1 MKCSIGRL
9 RVAIALFVPLPL
21 FSAPVIDPLPNV
33 SLPAGKTLTIPVTAT
48 SPNGRPLTYTATSST
63 NRITIQ
69 VRTNNPFWRM
79 SVAQI
84 APPGSPGAY
93 STTFRGATVLVT
105 NVGDLSFMLF
115 RDRAPRAVDA
125 FTGFSHAGFFNSN
138 TIFHRVIPNFMI
150 QGGDPATNGTGGPV
164 FRYDDEYHPQSLL
177 TGNGQLALANSG
189 KDVNGSQFF
198 VTFGPQRHLD
208 FKHTVFGQLL
218 RGHTVQTNI
227 VNTPRDE
234 NDRPLRDVIIQRAG
248 VVTNTTDTVLT
259 LTGTNLAGVSAT
271 IRVIADDG
279 AGGRTTNTFTAT
291 TTADTSNAQ
300 PFLYPNT
307 VTNLVAPVN
316 GRLTNYFT
324 AQDVEGDAYYW
335 FPQFGD
341 QASLNNAS
349 NSSYSILP
357 NGQLQLFL
365 VPNSNFTGVLN
376 FYGIVSSSSLWN
388 YFPDYFPFDLQ
399 SCRFVFGDTPIS
411 AQPANFTAQPGRPL
425 GNQLVA
431 TFTNGLPTSEP
442 ANFTATINWGDNSTN
457 SGVIVT
463 NAGGRKEVRGSHTY
477 TNTGQF
483 PVEVTIRSTV
493 GAEAVVTSTA
503 LVPPA
508 LSLTR
513 WSNTNRMM
521 WPSWAAGFQLQWH
534 TNLGTVQGATVTNL
548 PVVAGY
554 DYVVTNSSTG
564 SNVFFRLKR

>member
-1 MKCSIGRL
+1 MKCSIGL
-9 RVAIALFVPLPL
+9 LPVAIALAMPLPL

-33 SLPAGKTLTIPVTAT
+33 SFPAGKSLSIPVTAT
-48 SPNGRPLTYTATSST
+48 SPNGRPLTYTVTSST
-63 NRITIQ
+63 NRITVQ

-79 SVAQI
+79 SVAQV

-164 FRYDDEYHPQSLL
+164 FRFDDEFHPQALF

-208 FKHTVFGQLL
+208 FKHTVLGQLL
-218 RGHTVQTNI
+218 RGQTVQSNI
-227 VNTPRDE
+227 VNTPRNE
-234 NDRPLRDVIIQRAG
+234 NDRPLRDMIIQRAG
-248 VVTNTTDTVLT
+248 IVTNTTDTVLT
-259 LTGTNLAGVSAT
+259 LTGTNFAGVIAT

-279 AGGRTTNTFTAT
+279 VGGRATNTFTAT
-291 TTADTSNAQ
+291 TTADASNAQ

-324 AQDVEGDAYYW
+324 AQDLDGDAYYW

-341 QASLNNAS
+341 QASFNNAT

-357 NGQLQLFL
+357 NGQLQLFI
-365 VPNSNFTGVLN
+365 VPNSNFTGGIN

-388 YFPDYFPFDLQ
+388 YFPDYFPCDLQ
-399 SCRFVFGDTPIS
+399 SYRFVFGDTPIV
-411 AQPANFTAQPGRPL
+411 AQPTGFMAMPGKPIAH
-425 GNQLVA
+425 QLVA
-431 TFTNGLPTSEP
+431 TFTNGVPDSP
-442 ANFTATINWGDNSTN
+442 AANFSATIHWGDNSTN
-457 SGVIVT
+457 QGVIVM
-463 NAGGRKEVRGSHTY
+463 NPNGRKEVRGSHTY
-477 TNTGQF
+477 AHCGEY
-483 PVEVTIRSTV
+483 PVEVTIRSAV
-493 GAEAVVTSTA
+493 GAETVVTSTA
-503 LVPPA
+503 LVPPG
-508 LSLTR
+508 LTLTR
-513 WSNTNRMM
+513 GNNTNRIV
-521 WPSWAAGFQLQWH
+521 WPAWATGFQLQSH
-534 TNLGTVQGATVTNL
+534 TNLSTPHWTPVTNL
-548 PVVAGY
+548 PALVNY
-554 DYVVTNSSTG
+554 NCVVTNVTMN
-564 SNVFFRLKR
+564 SNVFFRLTR